1 MHNEVRV
8 MPVELIVRF
17 AVTIIIFIIIII
29 ILSKFRAKKSQ
40 TREDDSLEMM
50 KKDWK
55 AEKLPRM
62 ILRKL
67 KEDAGNK

>member
-1 MHNEVRV
+1 MRV

-50 KKDWK
+50 KKRL
-55 AEKLPRM
+55 ESGE
-62 ILRKL
+62 IT
-67 KEDAGNK
+67 EDDFEEAKRRRGK